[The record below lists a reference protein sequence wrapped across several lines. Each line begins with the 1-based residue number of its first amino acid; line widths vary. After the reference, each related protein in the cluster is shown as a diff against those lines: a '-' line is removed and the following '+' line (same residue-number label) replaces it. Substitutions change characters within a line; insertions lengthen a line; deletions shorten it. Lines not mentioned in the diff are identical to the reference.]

1 MHDLTWT
8 EGAYAAEFA
17 TADALASA
25 VRALEDKGYT
35 RIETYSPVP
44 LEPSPRRGRSR
55 LPVAVFVAGLV
66 GAILSYGI
74 QWYADAYAYPI
85 DIGGRPVH
93 AGPAFVPTVFE
104 TVCLVA
110 TLAAFAGFLSL
121 ERLPRLWQPLF
132 DVDGFE
138 RAAVDRFWLELAT
151 DDTVESI
158 DRLTRDVMPLEPL
171 RIVLGRDT

>member
-1 MHDLTWT
+1 MTVLL
-8 EGAYAAEFA
+8 EFA
-17 TADALASA
+17 SADGALQAVRTLTAVGYLDIETHAPFPLTADDAHA
-25 VRALEDKGYT
+25 
-35 RIETYSPVP
+35 
-44 LEPSPRRGRSR
+44 RRG
-55 LPVAVFVAGLV
+55 AVPIAAAAFVAGV
-66 GAILSYGI
+66 VAMAAAYFI
-74 QWYADAYAYPI
+74 QWYANVWSYPI